1 VVRHTEARGVTLRP
15 DRWRAAGWTLV
26 GVTATGLSAYA
37 FGSSSWFVA
46 HAVLLTLC
54 ALPTAVF
61 GLQLLAPD
69 TWTLHVAPSG
79 VRGHVAAFAVDEPFH
94 GLDAVDVV
102 RSFGEPVLLL
112 RGYGGRRRL
121 LLPVG
126 CDVQALRR
134 VLADAEL
141 RPAVAG

>member
-1 VVRHTEARGVTLRP
+1 MVPDTEARSVTLRP
-15 DRWRAAGWTLV
+15 DRWRAAAWTLV
-26 GVTATGLSAYA
+26 GVTATGLAAYS
-37 FGSSSWFVA
+37 FGSSSWFVV

-69 TWTLHVAPSG
+69 TWTLHVDRAG

-94 GLDAVDVV
+94 GLDTVAVV

-126 CDVQALRR
+126 CDVR
-134 VLADAEL
+134 VLRQLLSDVGR